1 MTDFS
6 DRERAFEK
14 KFELDEEMKFK
25 IASRAAKLLGLWAAG
40 QMGLQHDSA
49 NSYVQE
55 VVAADLALPHHD
67 DLYAKLEAD
76 LTKYQVK
83 ITRQQLVKTHEMY
96 LDEARKDLAG

>member
-25 IASRAAKLLGLWAAG
+25 VASRAAKLLGLWAAG

-49 NSYVQE
+49 SSYAQE
-55 VVAADLALPHHD
+55 VVAADLAQPNHG
-67 DLYAKLEAD
+67 DLYSKLESD
-76 LTKYQVK
+76 LMKFQVK
-83 ITRQQLVKTHEMY
+83 ISRQQLIKTHEMY